1 MFVPNVQCLVNMIL
15 SSAWMDVDKY
25 RYHWRRD
32 DTEIQA
38 AKSWV
43 NLCVL
48 PRKRKSLILGLFS
61 KCLNW
66 SPKSSLSILYKSRCV
81 LASIVCILWSTSIY
95 AGACHKLCLYIR
107 FEVKLSVVTQK
118 SAPSLQISRFALL
131 IKTIPRIKTPI
142 RTSTSSDSLQHK
154 LGVTNNRLNRPCCN
168 MP

>member
-15 SSAWMDVDKY
+15 SSAWMDVEKY

-48 PRKRKSLILGLFS
+48 PRKRKSLILGFFFRNV
-61 KCLNW
+61 LNW
-66 SPKSSLSILYKSRCV
+66 SPKSSLSTLYKSRCV

-95 AGACHKLCLYIR
+95 AGACHKLSLHQVR
-107 FEVKLSVVTQK
+107 SQVVSCHPKKCSK
-118 SAPSLQISRFALL
+118 SPN
-131 IKTIPRIKTPI
+131 IKI
-142 RTSTSSDSLQHK
+142 RTFNQNNAKDQDANPNQHILWFFATQIRCHK
-154 LGVTNNRLNRPCCN
+154 Q
-168 MP
+168 